1 MTLDAETAAWSG
13 VQGDGW
19 YRSFTR
25 ATTGRTYSATNLLV
39 QLRNTATGALVA
51 SSDGDEQTGGVVA
64 IDTTGTD
71 FSTPSSYVFAFT
83 ITDTAGIDVGTDYRI
98 EAQCNVDGLL
108 TTFFS
113 HSWECR
119 KQWADPA

>member
-19 YRSFTR
+19 YRSWTR
-25 ATTGRTYSATNLLV
+25 STTGRTFSATNLLV

-51 SSDGDEQTGGVVA
+51 SSEASEQTGGVVA
-64 IDTTGTD
+64 IDVSDTD
-71 FSTPSSYVFAFT
+71 FSTPSAYVFAFE
-83 ITDTAGIDVGTDYRI
+83 ITDTADIPVGTDYQI
-98 EAQCNVDGLL
+98 EAQCDVDGRL